1 MENKQLTKILKKYY
15 SDAMVKAIKS
25 NKFRPS
31 YEKMLLMRDNDGI
44 KLDFWADVRA
54 KIIRKPKNATTKPT
68 K

>member
-1 MENKQLTKILKKYY
+1 MPMESKKLTKILKKYY

-44 KLDFWADVRA
+44 KLDFWDDVRS
-54 KIIRKPKNATTKPT
+54 KIARNKTKNK
-68 K
+68 